1 MTTSE
6 YDELV
11 KRLGRLADVIDNGG
25 AVDFPDWASVRE
37 AADAITRLSRDLASA
52 IDDGFKVELSRD
64 ALAGKLLEAQ
74 AAVASAHTAGA
85 MLMRE
90 SAAKVAAAERGKLG
104 NGPSET
110 SKLMQHAAYD
120 MARTIENGIT
130 ALPLPSP
137 VAVQAVP
144 EGWKLHDTAPYQTW
158 VLAWLYLSKNP
169 IASGPVIAQRCY
181 VEKDEPESYG
191 DLRRMVGDWWI
202 NGRYHR
208 AGSVTHWRDLPLPPT
223 EAASYL
229 LPSPAGE

>member
-90 SAAKVAAAERGKLG
+90 EAAKYHDAEAERYRARLAK
-104 NGPSET
+104 SERCRPVN
-110 SKLMQHAAYD
+110 LEYCDDLRNALADEEQAA
-120 MARTIENGIT
+120 RNIR

-144 EGWKLHDTAPYQTW
+144 EP
-158 VLAWLYLSKNP
+158 
-169 IASGPVIAQRCY
+169 RCA
-181 VEKDEPESYG
+181 DCGG
-191 DLRRMVGDWWI
+191 DPQHLGLVLRRGKTVWCDSNW
-202 NGRYHR
+202 H
-208 AGSVTHWRDLPLPPT
+208 AEHVLPAT
-223 EAASYL
+223 
-229 LPSPAGE
+229 AGE

>member
-64 ALAGKLLEAQ
+64 ALAGKLMEAQ

-90 SAAKVAAAERGKLG
+90 EAAKYHDAEAERYRARLAK
-104 NGPSET
+104 SERCRPVN
-110 SKLMQHAAYD
+110 LEYCDDLRNALADEEQAA
-120 MARTIENGIT
+120 RNIR

-144 EGWKLHDTAPYQTW
+144 EGWKPIETAPMAEGQFVPVMLWIDGFNTPDIGGWLDDRW
-158 VLAWLYLSKNP
+158 VTPDDYFDITGTP
-169 IASGPVIAQRCY
+169 
-181 VEKDEPESYG
+181 
-191 DLRRMVGDWWI
+191 
-202 NGRYHR
+202 
-208 AGSVTHWRDLPLPPT
+208 THWRPLPPPPDP
-223 EAASYL
+223 
-229 LPSPAGE
+229 LPSPTAGE